1 MKTLYLG
8 PDELLVAAKVGF
20 GATAKLADVAAAIDA
35 LEADI
40 RAKVPVARVIY
51 IEPDVVRKNK
61 NGQPSTESIVVRGL
75 D

>member
-8 PDELLVAAKVGF
+8 PDELMIAAKVAF
-20 GATAKLADVAAAIDA
+20 PKATRLVEIATAIDA

-40 RAKVPVARVIY
+40 RAKIPAARVIY
-51 IEPDVVRKNK
+51 IEPDLYHPP
-61 NGQPSTESIVVRGL
+61 GEGTPPTDAIVIKGS